1 MSRARPVTFFTMARP
16 RDQDRRRKQ
25 LVRATNELVARKG
38 MASVRLRD
46 VAEHAGLTPGA
57 VLYYYE
63 GLDELFFAAYEGG
76 IHRYCEDREEAIAA
90 IDRPVAKLA
99 TALRLGIPSGP
110 ADIESRLLYE
120 FEAVAFR
127 SEACAQLMKDYV
139 DRQVE
144 MYVGILRDGARA
156 GEFAIEGDVRA
167 ASRVIVA
174 MEDGHGPY
182 VLTGQVTPAEAER
195 LFMQHG
201 AALTGVPLRRLAA
214 SGRRLRALR
223 PVANLR
229 GPSGL

>member
-1 MSRARPVTFFTMARP
+1 MARP
-16 RDQDRRRKQ
+16 RDQAKRRKQ
-25 LVRATNELVARKG
+25 LVKATNELVARKG
-38 MASVRLRD
+38 MAGVRLRD

-76 IHRYCEDREEAIAA
+76 IHRYCEDREEAIAD

-99 TALRLGIPSGP
+99 TALRLGIPTGP
-110 ADIESRLLYE
+110 GDIESRLLYE

-127 SEACAQLMKDYV
+127 SEACAQLMKNYV

-144 MYVGILRDGARA
+144 MYVGLLRDGVAS
-156 GEFAIEGDVRA
+156 GDFQLDGDLRA
-167 ASRVIVA
+167 AARVIVA

-182 VLTGQVTPAEAER
+182 VLTGQVTPADAER
-195 LFMQHG
+195 LFMQHA

-214 SGRRLRALR
+214 SGRRLRPA
-223 PVANLR
+223 
-229 GPSGL
+229 